1 MHNEHYKNGVEFYSM
16 SINQFS
22 DGTNPFLGAKAIIP
36 VIEEIEIYLANDDE
50 WEKYKSKHEKVYSK
64 EEEPLKY

>member
-1 MHNEHYKNGVEFYSM
+1 MG
-16 SINQFS
+16 INQFS
-22 DGTNPFLGAKAIIP
+22 DGTQPFMGCIIPENIGIP